1 MNTTTTT
8 TTTPTFFAVAAT
20 CPIDGDTF
28 DVAVC
33 DTAAAAIL
41 YISDT
46 HLDFPDHKMT
56 ITRDGK
62 IFHTAFNEGPPQ

>member
-1 MNTTTTT
+1 MNNTQTS
-8 TTTPTFFAVAAT
+8 TPTFFAVSAT

-28 DVAVC
+28 DVAVL

-46 HLDFPDHKMT
+46 RFDFPDHTMT
-56 ITRDGK
+56 ITRDGEM
-62 IFHTAFNEGPPQ
+62 FYQTVNEGHPQ